1 MKYMDI
7 GCKVNCWECTRNC
20 EKKDLI
26 MLSIILCDSPDISV
40 TAIYKDIPITLNSK
54 NILNFFYFSIIDFL
68 KPIAGMLINQA
79 KNPKEVH
86 EDLKELAVSFY
97 VARLKMIETTSKT

>member
-7 GCKVNCWECTRNC
+7 GCNINCWECTRNC
-20 EKKDLI
+20 EKKDL
-26 MLSIILCDSPDISV
+26 MVLSIILCNSPNISV
-40 TAIYKDIPITLNSK
+40 TAIYKDKSIILNSK

-68 KPIAGMLINQA
+68 KPIACLLINQA

-97 VARLKMIETTSKT
+97 VARLKMIETTFKA